1 MPFFY
6 GPNRHRV
13 IGCVPTCVSESNPA
27 RYKPSTSFERNA
39 IKDRANFP
47 HRQKPEFAS
56 ETY

>member
-1 MPFFY
+1 
-6 GPNRHRV
+6 
-13 IGCVPTCVSESNPA
+13 VPTCVSDSNPP

-39 IKDRANFP
+39 IKDKMNFP